1 MNRRVIRPLTVVAAI
16 GAASLA
22 LSGCAAG
29 GDAGSTSADGG
40 DCAET
45 YTIGFSNP
53 YSEAVS
59 VKAIKGFVEDRA
71 AELGCIDV
79 LLDNTTGADL
89 ESQRATIEGW
99 ITQQADAIVLLPVD
113 ATAFA
118 GLQSQAQAQGT
129 KWLTYSAEMD
139 GQDGSVGFDSYEG
152 GKLLADDLTAWVGE
166 HYPDGGVSAA
176 VTTLVNLPGF
186 AGRTVETTEALEALN
201 IPIVSR
207 QDCADSGCG
216 LQIAEDALRENPDL
230 RIFIGLND
238 DAGVGA
244 LKAFENAGIDP
255 EEVYIAGAD
264 GAQEALEAIKE
275 GTAYKA
281 SAAWPLKEL
290 GTAIVDLSIAAITG
304 EGSADGVLKHVLA
317 TPENPEAID
326 ELLSAFPAN

>member
-1 MNRRVIRPLTVVAAI
+1 MNRRITRAAT
-16 GAASLA
+16 GAAA
-22 LSGCAAG
+22 LSAAALLLAGCANAG
-29 GDAGSTSADGG
+29 AAQSATNA
-40 DCAET
+40 DCEQT

-59 VKAIKGFVEDRA
+59 VKAIKNFVQDRA
-71 AELGCIDV
+71 TELGCV
-79 LLDNTTGADL
+79 EALLDNTTAANL
-89 ESQRATIEGW
+89 ESQRSTIEGW
-99 ITQQADAIVLLPVD
+99 VTQGVDAIVLLPVD
-113 ATAFA
+113 ATAFT
-118 GLQSQAQAQGT
+118 GLQKEAQAKGI
-129 KWLTYSAEMD
+129 KWLTYSAEME

-152 GKLLADDLTAWVGE
+152 GKLIADDMTAWVSE

-176 VTTLVNLPGF
+176 VTTLVGLPGF
-186 AGRTVETTEALEALN
+186 AGRTVETKAALEALD
-201 IPIVSR
+201 IPIVSE

-244 LKAFENAGIDP
+244 LKAFNNAGIDP
-255 EEVYIAGAD
+255 DDVYIAGAD

-290 GTAIVDLSIAAITG
+290 GTAIVDLSISAITG

-317 TPENPEAID
+317 TPDDPEAID
-326 ELLSAFPAN
+326 KLLEAFPKN